1 MFCEFENI
9 PCTIAGNFTC
19 KKCKTCGYQL
29 GMATSVVDTRWGEI
43 QSEIAS
49 KCRHRQAAVLQ
60 ETTADNPTPFPQPSE
75 QPQPQIQ
82 EQPLVAQPAEQPQP
96 QEDTSGPGAHLKKY
110 LSRIGINASPT
121 CSCNARARYMDFMGT
136 TWCENNLDT
145 IVGWLKEESEKRG
158 LPFIDWPARVLV
170 KKAISSSKK
179 AQAKQFQKQNS
190 VNNDVQPPTA

>member
-1 MFCEFENI
+1 
-9 PCTIAGNFTC
+9 
-19 KKCKTCGYQL
+19 
-29 GMATSVVDTRWGEI
+29 MATSVVDARWNEI
-43 QSEIAS
+43 QADIAS
-49 KCRHRQAAVLQ
+49 KCRHRQAAAIQ
-60 ETTADNPTPFPQPSE
+60 ETTADNPTPFQQPSE
-75 QPQPQIQ
+75 QPQQQIQ
-82 EQPLVAQPAEQPQP
+82 EPQPVAQPPEEPQP

-110 LSRIGINASPT
+110 LGRIGIKASPT

-136 TWCENNLDT
+136 TWCENNIDT
-145 IVGWLKEESEKRG
+145 IVGWLKEESDKRG